1 MDKLDKYIDEAK
13 EIVQG
18 VIKDTRAG
26 KEIREGITRLEELPE
41 IEGSILYKME
51 LEAVISYLSSLY
63 LIINDN
69 RLDNASVE
77 EELRKVMD
85 KIQPAADPQET
96 EELQAIENA
105 KAIAYDAC
113 TKAMEIIER
122 RI

>member
-96 EELQAIENA
+96 EELQAIESA
-105 KAIAYDAC
+105 KTIAYDAC
-113 TKAMEIIER
+113 TKAMEIIEGR
-122 RI
+122 V